1 MSIPEQ
7 QAGGFVSDLDR
18 IPQRNVLADEVYE
31 ILRQSLLTRRIEP
44 GARLNMD
51 NLARELHVS
60 NTPIRQALARLE
72 SDGLVTKEPYRGFAA
87 SPLLDSRAVA
97 ELYDYRMLIE
107 PVSAARAARRQRSD
121 AVAELDRLCD
131 EHEIARM
138 IDDPAAAEALGDRDM
153 DFHCRIAA
161 EAGNTYVLENIR
173 ATLIRMSRFTMY
185 PRQGAG
191 ALAWVE
197 HRAVTE
203 AIRAGNPDEA
213 ANAMRTHLATG
224 LERITSAI
232 H

>member
-1 MSIPEQ
+1 
-7 QAGGFVSDLDR
+7 
-18 IPQRNVLADEVYE
+18 
-31 ILRQSLLTRRIEP
+31 
-44 GARLNMD
+44 
-51 NLARELHVS
+51 
-60 NTPIRQALARLE
+60 
-72 SDGLVTKEPYRGFAA
+72 
-87 SPLLDSRAVA
+87 
-97 ELYDYRMLIE
+97 
-107 PVSAARAARRQRSD
+107 
-121 AVAELDRLCD
+121 
-131 EHEIARM
+131 
-138 IDDPAAAEALGDRDM
+138 M